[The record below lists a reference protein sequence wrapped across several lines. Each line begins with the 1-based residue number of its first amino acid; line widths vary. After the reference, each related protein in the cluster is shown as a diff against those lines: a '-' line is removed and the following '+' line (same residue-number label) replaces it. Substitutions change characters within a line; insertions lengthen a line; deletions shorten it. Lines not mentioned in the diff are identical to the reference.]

1 MWGPDPFVGNLGGL
15 WSAGCSGKRVVQEMR
30 RMRHDEFAGLAVRYL
45 ERIAAPLDEEDRL
58 EGRGITAV
66 RANELRVAARVVR
79 DLSEAV
85 SREEERGSEAGRLP
99 VEVSS

>member
-1 MWGPDPFVGNLGGL
+1 
-15 WSAGCSGKRVVQEMR
+15 
-30 RMRHDEFAGLAVRYL
+30 MRHDKFAERAARSL
-45 ERIAAPLDEEDRL
+45 EKIAAPLEEEDRRV
-58 EGRGITAV
+58 GRGVTAV

-85 SREEERGSEAGRLP
+85 SREERSSSVGRLP

>member
-1 MWGPDPFVGNLGGL
+1 
-15 WSAGCSGKRVVQEMR
+15 
-30 RMRHDEFAGLAVRYL
+30 MRHDEFAERAARSL
-45 ERIAAPLDEEDRL
+45 EKIAAPLEEEDRRV
-58 EGRGITAV
+58 GRGITAV

-85 SREEERGSEAGRLP
+85 SREERSSSVGRLP

>member
-1 MWGPDPFVGNLGGL
+1 MVR
-15 WSAGCSGKRVVQEMR
+15 A
-30 RMRHDEFAGLAVRYL
+30 MRHDEFAERAARSL
-45 ERIAAPLDEEDRL
+45 EKIAAPLEEEDRCV
-58 EGRGITAV
+58 GRGVTAV

-85 SREEERGSEAGRLP
+85 SREERSSSVGRLP

>member
-1 MWGPDPFVGNLGGL
+1 
-15 WSAGCSGKRVVQEMR
+15 
-30 RMRHDEFAGLAVRYL
+30 MRHDEFADRAARCL
-45 ERIAAPLDEEDRL
+45 EKIAAPLEEGDRRV
-58 EGRGITAV
+58 GRGVTAV

-85 SREEERGSEAGRLP
+85 SRKEERGSSVRRLP